1 MGFMEILLFI
11 LAGQYIHVLIKM
23 KNARRKF
30 GAAFEFG
37 IFFKENALNLII
49 NGSLIFIFSI
59 MLNRVDFGSAIIAM
73 ASGIE
78 PFSLF
83 GYLVPGTLWLPLIVY
98 CLFLMAGYAIQSLF
112 YWLIKGGLKK
122 TGIEPTEDE
131 KIEP

>member
-1 MGFMEILLFI
+1 MGFLEIFLFI

-23 KNARRKF
+23 KHARRKF
-30 GAAFEFG
+30 GAAFEFR

-59 MLNRVDFGSAIIAM
+59 MLNRVDFGNAIIAM
-73 ASGIE
+73 AAGIE